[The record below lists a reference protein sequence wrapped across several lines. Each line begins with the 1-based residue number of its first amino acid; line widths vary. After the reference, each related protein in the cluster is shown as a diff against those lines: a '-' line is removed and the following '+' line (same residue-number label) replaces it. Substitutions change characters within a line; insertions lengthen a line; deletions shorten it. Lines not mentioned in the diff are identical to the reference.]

1 MGSFVEVNK
10 RSLVV
15 RVENRKTKKWLRD
28 HPSARNFRGKIRRFS
43 KSSQKRLARIISNNA
58 ERFQYFFT
66 VTYRKNV
73 RDCKISK
80 VHIDRFLTRFRKACS
95 SIVGYVWVLE
105 FQKRGAVH
113 FHIWFDE
120 FEVERFPEWLNLTVR
135 KQILHRFKGN
145 EKNIERFRFL
155 TYLWLVVTGQ
165 LGDEK
170 AVRAATDLKVIVSCK
185 FIKGY
190 AVKYAWK
197 EEQKEFEGNVDLT
210 TGEILDYWTGRFWGG
225 SRSVKNEKLFYSE
238 DISDVRTFRR
248 WLRSNRRLKN
258 FSGTWISWN
267 EELRKR
273 IIKMGNDLKLGQV
286 IRNWQNGDL

>member
-15 RVENRKTKKWLRD
+15 RVENRKMKRWLRD
-28 HPSARNFRGKIRRFS
+28 HPSTRCNRGKIRKFS

-58 ERFQYFFT
+58 ERFRYFFT
-66 VTYRKNV
+66 VTYRMNH

-80 VHIDRFLTRFRKACS
+80 AHIDRFLTRFRKACG

-120 FEVERFPEWLNLTVR
+120 FEVQRFSEWLNMIVR
-135 KQILHRFKGN
+135 KQILNRFKGDD
-145 EKNIERFRFL
+145 KNIERFKFL

-170 AVRAATDLKVIVSCK
+170 AVKAATDLKVIVSCK

-190 AVKYAWK
+190 AIKYAWK
-197 EEQKEFEGNVDLT
+197 EEQKEYHGNVDLD
-210 TGEILDYWTGRFWGG
+210 TGEIVESWTGRFWGG
-225 SRSVKNEKLFYSE
+225 SRSVKNEKLFYSD

-248 WLRSNRRLKN
+248 WIKSTKGMKN
-258 FSGTWISWN
+258 FSGTWILWN
-267 EELRKR
+267 EDARNRVKK
-273 IIKMGNDLKLGQV
+273 IGNDLKLV
-286 IRNWQNGDL
+286 KAARNLQNSDL